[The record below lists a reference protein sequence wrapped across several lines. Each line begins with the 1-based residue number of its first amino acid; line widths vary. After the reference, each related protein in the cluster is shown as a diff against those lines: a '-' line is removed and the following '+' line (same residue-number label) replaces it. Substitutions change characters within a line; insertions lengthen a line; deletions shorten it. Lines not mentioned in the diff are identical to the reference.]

1 MHVMKKMIW
10 PKEKDCLN
18 GITVLLNLMVRNWD
32 KTFVTIRGH
41 LCCMFSELIAKCI
54 ELNSQTRYETNF
66 MKNESANIF
75 ISA

>member
-1 MHVMKKMIW
+1 MIW

-41 LCCMFSELIAKCI
+41 LRCMFSELIAKHI
-54 ELNSQTRYETNF
+54 DLNSQTRYETNY
-66 MKNESANIF
+66 MKNVSANIF